1 MKGQVSIFYLGVL
14 TVISLAIFGIILV
27 WNLAIKDANTDLIV
41 ESGIDSIIEKIEADI
56 YYIESLNESGHFELS
71 GSLPD
76 RLGEDY
82 YTITIR
88 ADGTASGSGYL
99 DNDQIIIRR
108 DAKQRFTLSQTI
120 FSKDIDTDLAIIPS
134 SAPGGKYTLIS
145 NSSGIKIN

>member
-1 MKGQVSIFYLGVL
+1 MKGQVSIVYLGVL

-56 YYIESLNESGHFELS
+56 YYIERLNESGHFEVS
-71 GSLPD
+71 GNLPD

-88 ADGTASGSGYL
+88 ADGAASGSGYL
-99 DNDQIIIRR
+99 DNDQIIITK
-108 DAKQRFTLSQTI
+108 DAKQRFTLSQTS